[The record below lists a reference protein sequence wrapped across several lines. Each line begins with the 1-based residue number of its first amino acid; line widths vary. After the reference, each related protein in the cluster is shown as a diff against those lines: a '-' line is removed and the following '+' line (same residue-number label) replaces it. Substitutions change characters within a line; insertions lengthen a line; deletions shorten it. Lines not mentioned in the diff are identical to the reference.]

1 MVSKLSKIFGL
12 CGLALVMGLASG
24 TARAQSQASTGV
36 IEGVVEDQSGA
47 VLPGA
52 MVSLKQ
58 TETGFERL
66 VVTDDAGRFRARLL
80 PVGPYLLTAELEG
93 FKKVERNLNLSVGST
108 VNIVVDLEVG
118 SPTEVVTISASS
130 TPLVDTNTSLPQT
143 TVGEKAITDLPI
155 NGRDFQS
162 FVFLTPGAVQAGRN
176 TVSLGGQK
184 GIETNFQIDGA
195 DRNNPF
201 FGGQSG
207 GDRPPFTFSQ
217 EAVREFVV
225 LKDGFNA
232 EFGRSTAGLVNV
244 VTKSGTNDWHGS
256 AFYLFQD
263 SSFVADSISRRAN
276 TDGTIT
282 ENRNEALGRRHQYGG
297 SFGGP
302 IVRDRAFFFF
312 STEHQSFSLPLLV
325 EFGFNDAERATL
337 QQFAPAILDL
347 EGTFS
352 RTDDA
357 HVYLGKADFVATP
370 SNNFSFRYTYTDS
383 TQVNGTNTSFPT
395 DALDNNG
402 LELDKTHQFV
412 ASWNGIITP
421 QLVNEFRFNYTFE
434 DRPREANVNFDTSE
448 VRVGFDARFGG
459 VYFLPIPEND
469 DRYQFVDNLSYNFGS
484 HDLKFG
490 FEYNDTGVDQIFF
503 GNGRGTYDFRDDNR
517 NGTELDE
524 FLTCYLGDT
533 FAPGRPCVVSQYTQR
548 FGTGQFTTRVQE
560 PAFFVQDEWKV
571 NSRFTLNL
579 GLRWEGQYNPSQTK
593 PNTDFPAYA
602 EKIVDD
608 TNNWAP
614 RVGFAWDLGGEGK
627 SVLRASAGIFY
638 GRTPTLLY
646 SNPLVVNGD
655 VSNDVELFLRNV
667 NGVQFGGESIP
678 GFSRIFGSLQEAAAA
693 GNVSLPSTGT
703 ALPSSDVNLHALD
716 FQNPETYRYT
726 VAFEQELA
734 SNWAGT
740 ISYTHSDTNFR
751 QLRRNIN
758 LFPGVPGPNGRL
770 IYSSG
775 RPFADITTGRILLVE
790 STSISNYDAMT
801 LSLNKRFANRFQF
814 QANYT
819 LAKNNAIEDNERD
832 ASTIHPSVPDDLFAD
847 YGRSNL
853 DIRHNFVFNGLIDL
867 PWDFNLSGIVSI
879 NSGQP
884 WNATTGSDNNG
895 DGNRND
901 RPVINGSVIERNAFQ
916 QPRFSN
922 VDMRV
927 TKRFAVTEQAKAVVF
942 IEFFNLFNDR
952 NFIVTNT
959 SFGNL
964 PSGEPIT
971 GFGIPTTQGG
981 DPFSYQLGFR
991 FDF

>member
-1 MVSKLSKIFGL
+1 MVSKLSRVFSL
-12 CGLALVMGLASG
+12 CGMALLLGVAPS

-36 IEGVVEDQSGA
+36 IEGFVEDQSGA
-47 VLPGA
+47 VLPG
-52 MVSLKQ
+52 VTVVLRQ
-58 TETGFERL
+58 TETGFERV
-66 VVTDDAGRFRARLL
+66 VVTDEAGRFRGRLL
-80 PVGPYLLTAELEG
+80 PVGPYSLTAELEG
-93 FKKVERNLNLSVGST
+93 FKKQERNLRLSVGAT
-108 VNIVVDLEVG
+108 VNVVVTMEVG
-118 SPTEVVTISASS
+118 SPDEVVTISAAV
-130 TPLVDTNTSLPQT
+130 TPLVDTSSSLPQS
-143 TVGEKAITDLPI
+143 TVNEKAIDDLPI

-217 EAVREFVV
+217 ESVREFVV

-263 SSFVADSISRRAN
+263 SAFVADNISRRVN
-276 TDGTIT
+276 TDGSIT
-282 ENRNEALGRRHQYGG
+282 ENRNPALGRRHQYGG

-302 IVRDRAFFFF
+302 IARDKAFFFF

-325 EFGFNDAERATL
+325 EFGFNNAERATL
-337 QQFAPAILDL
+337 QQFAPEVLAL

-357 HVYLGKADFVATP
+357 HVYLGKVDWVATG

-383 TQVNGTNTSFPT
+383 TQINGTNTTFPT
-395 DALDNNG
+395 SALENNG

-412 ASWNGIITP
+412 GSWNAIITP
-421 QLVNEFRFNYTFE
+421 RLVNEFRFNYTFE
-434 DRPREANVNFDTSE
+434 DRPREANVNFDTAE
-448 VRVGFDARFGG
+448 VRVGFNARFGG

-524 FLTCYLGDT
+524 FLTCYLGAAFDPNR
-533 FAPGRPCVVSQYTQR
+533 ACRVSQYTQR
-548 FGTGQFTTRVQE
+548 FGTGVFSARVQE
-560 PAFFVQDEWKV
+560 PAFFVQDQWKV
-571 NSRFTLNL
+571 SSRFTLNL
-579 GLRWEGQYNPSQTK
+579 GFRWEGQYNPSQTK

-602 EKIVDD
+602 DKIVDD

-614 RVGFAWDLGGEGK
+614 RVGFAWDLTGEGK
-627 SVLRASAGIFY
+627 SVVRASGGIFY
-638 GRTPTLLY
+638 GRTPMLLY

-655 VSNDVELFLRNV
+655 VTNDVELFLRNV
-667 NGVQFGGESIP
+667 NGVRFGGESVP
-678 GFSRIFGSLQEAAAA
+678 GFTRIFGSLGEAATVA
-693 GNVSLPSTGT
+693 GVTLPSTGT
-703 ALPSSDVNLHALD
+703 ALPTSDVNLHSLD
-716 FQNPETYRYT
+716 FQNPETYRYSFS
-726 VAFEQELA
+726 FEQELA
-734 SNWAGT
+734 DNWAAT
-740 ISYTHSDTNFR
+740 VSYSHSDTTYR

-758 LFPGVPGPNGRL
+758 LFPGVPNADGRL

-775 RPFADITTGRILLVE
+775 RPFRDITTGRILLVE
-790 STSISNYDAMT
+790 SSSISNYDALT
-801 LSLNKRFANRFQF
+801 LSLNKRFSNRLQF

-819 LAKNNAIEDNERD
+819 LAKNNSIEDNERD
-832 ASTIHPSVPDDLFAD
+832 ASTIHPSVPDNFRAD
-847 YGRSNL
+847 YGRSSL
-853 DIRHNFVFNGLIDL
+853 DIRHNFVFNGVLEL
-867 PWDFNLSGIVSI
+867 PWDFNLSGIVSV

-884 WNATTGSDNNG
+884 WNAVTGADDNG

-901 RPVINGSVIERNAFQ
+901 RPIIGGTIVERNAFQ

-922 VDMRV
+922 VDMRI
-927 TKRFAVTEQAKAVVF
+927 TKRFAVSDTAKAAAF
-942 IEFFNLFNDR
+942 IEFFNLFNAR
-952 NFIVTNT
+952 NYIVTNT
-959 SFGNL
+959 TFGR
-964 PSGEPIT
+964 T

-981 DPFSYQLGFR
+981 DTFSYQLGFR